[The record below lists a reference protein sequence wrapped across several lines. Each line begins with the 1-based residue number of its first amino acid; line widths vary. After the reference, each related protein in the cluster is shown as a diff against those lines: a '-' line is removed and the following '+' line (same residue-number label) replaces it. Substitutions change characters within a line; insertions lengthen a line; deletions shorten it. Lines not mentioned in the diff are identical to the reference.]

1 MILGTVGEPLNGDDL
16 DGPRM
21 AMKVAYEILKRAP
34 QATTP
39 DPTNTAPF
47 FPDPSTFK
55 PPENSAASHNDSKNN
70 LAKSILE
77 YLFLGVV
84 LLVVLAVV
92 FRRFLTLKRSNQPL
106 TAFFV
111 PTPDRR
117 RGHIYARQ
125 TFPRTTGLPPID
137 PRNLVYP
144 EPHLT
149 GMPAAYRGINLRR
162 VQAEDVDIYGR
173 RLGHGTELDH
183 DGVLGDKDHLPA
195 YDNIGG
201 PPKYA
206 EIELQTRL
214 FGNDNRRP
222 QPVERLPTQGAGSDP
237 ELESSDAATADVSPN
252 AHVSP
257 SRSRLNDSSPA

>member
-55 PPENSAASHNDSKNN
+55 PPENSATSHNDSKNN
-70 LAKSILE
+70 LAK
-77 YLFLGVV
+77 
-84 LLVVLAVV
+84 
-92 FRRFLTLKRSNQPL
+92 
-106 TAFFV
+106 
-111 PTPDRR
+111 
-117 RGHIYARQ
+117 